1 MSVNIEARWNPNL
14 GKRVH
19 RIKIDGTSRS
29 MILNDE
35 EMNQIQQYVKET
47 KINERTEVQ

>member
-1 MSVNIEARWNPNL
+1 MSVNIESRWNSNL

-47 KINERTEVQ
+47 MNNERAEAQ